1 MSMLL
6 WLCVV
11 VDVEVV
17 VVVLGHLLAVYVMCC
32 CCCCRSVFVVFVG
45 VLLLFLSH
53 PWALGGTGSWGLA
66 CAVFPVFC
74 QESAWRSSFS
84 LTSLVALHTDTS

>member
-1 MSMLL
+1 MSKLLLLFLVIFLPFML
-6 WLCVV
+6 CAVV
-11 VDVEVV
+11 AAAEVF
-17 VVVLGHLLAVYVMCC
+17 LLLFA
-32 CCCCRSVFVVFVG
+32 FVVFVG